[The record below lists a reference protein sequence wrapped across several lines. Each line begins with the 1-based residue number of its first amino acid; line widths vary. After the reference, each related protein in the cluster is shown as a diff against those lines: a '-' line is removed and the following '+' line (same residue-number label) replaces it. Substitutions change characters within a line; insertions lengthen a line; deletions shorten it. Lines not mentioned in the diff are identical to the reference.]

1 MLSGSDFS
9 PFASPSFHLF
19 VLLPLHTEARK
30 QENEE
35 LYERGKKNKDRN
47 NNVQQKASLV
57 QYNICFLGNGEALFV
72 A

>member
-9 PFASPSFHLF
+9 PFVPPSFHLF

-35 LYERGKKNKDRN
+35 LYERGKKNRDRN
-47 NNVQQKASLV
+47 NNAQQKASLA
-57 QYNICFLGNGEALFV
+57 QFSILGNGEALFV